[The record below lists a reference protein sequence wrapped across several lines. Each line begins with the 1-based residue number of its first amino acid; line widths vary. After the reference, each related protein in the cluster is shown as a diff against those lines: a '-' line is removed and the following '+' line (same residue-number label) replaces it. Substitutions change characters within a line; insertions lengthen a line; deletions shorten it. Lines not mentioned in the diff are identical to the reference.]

1 VHAIAVVVVIGG
13 GGETLFVVKHDE
25 DDALSAISKSAG
37 VPEVRPI
44 QMIGPELA
52 WGGCTLCGRKACR
65 RRDRRS
71 VIRNIDGA
79 TPVETWVAP
88 DLRFEEVVDV
98 PDGTRLPRLTV
109 FSRGHKFVFAVRAST
124 VPGERGR
131 EHYGVYASCTILQ
144 GIGPDT
150 EVNLKP
156 GELID
161 LGVFSPLREEDR
173 KALPSFIVKNYVHN
187 LRPGRWAI
195 VAGDNDDAVYDLSD
209 DLSGDLHPVAS
220 ERVLSYVHKRKK
232 GTHATVHA
240 RLDPAGSVHLLFGVG
255 TRGTGPNMRRGCSSS
270 CRYSAGGRWRSL
282 PTPVSM
288 ASGRRTTPGRSTCSR
303 SESSKH
309 IERCGQVVTCLEKR
323 ARNLRKM
330 FADIRPQSEGIGLLD
345 SALQNLSK
353 LSRVLEER

>member
-1 VHAIAVVVVIGG
+1 
-13 GGETLFVVKHDE
+13 
-25 DDALSAISKSAG
+25 
-37 VPEVRPI
+37 
-44 QMIGPELA
+44 M
-52 WGGCTLCGRKACR
+52 
-65 RRDRRS
+65 
-71 VIRNIDGA
+71 
-79 TPVETWVAP
+79 ETWVAP
-88 DLRFEEVVDV
+88 DLRFEEVVDM

-109 FSRGHKFVFAVRAST
+109 FSRGYKFVFAVRAST

-131 EHYGVYASCTILQ
+131 KHYGVYASCTILQ

-161 LGVFSPLREEDR
+161 LGVFSPLRDEDR
-173 KALPSFIVKNYVHN
+173 KSLPSFIVRNYVHN

-240 RLDPAGSVHLLFGVG
+240 RLDPAGSVHLLFGV
-255 TRGTGPNMRRGCSSS
+255 
-270 CRYSAGGRWRSL
+270 RYSGNWTEYEEGMQQLVPIFCGREVEVTTDSRQHGLGKKDDAGVKYLQSIGVFQ
-282 PTPVSM
+282 TEDIV
-288 ASGRRTTPGRSTCSR
+288 
-303 SESSKH
+303 ESSVQLARMFDAEGIDRFNRSH

-323 ARNLRKM
+323 ARTLRKM